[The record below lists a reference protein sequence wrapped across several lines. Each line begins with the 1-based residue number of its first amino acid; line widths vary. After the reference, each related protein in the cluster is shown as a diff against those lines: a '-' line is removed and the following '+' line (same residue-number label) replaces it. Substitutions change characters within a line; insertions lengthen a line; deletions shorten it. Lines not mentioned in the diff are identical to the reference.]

1 MILRPAKSDA
11 RVLAIME
18 ASTVTGPAKNLIDF
32 CLRARGFEAEARDF
46 PSIDTSIIT
55 FERVGSNDASPEF
68 VEGRNLILQ
77 NSRNPFVTAAREA
90 GVETS
95 VIGERF
101 RFDRRVIRALGRILE
116 SKAPDIVQTHNVKS
130 HFLFRLSGP
139 ANRRPWIAFHHGYT
153 TTSLTMQAYNQLD
166 RWSLRA
172 ADRVVTVSQAF
183 ARDLARLGVR
193 QDRIRV
199 LHNSVDAS
207 RAASEEITE
216 AARSLK
222 ARMGIASGE
231 RIILSVGRLSHE
243 KGHADLID
251 ALDALRGLHAES
263 RARLVIVG
271 DGPERPRLE
280 AAAARL
286 GLADRIVFAGQVHNV
301 RPYYAMADLLA
312 LPSHSEGSPNVLLE
326 AMAAKLPV
334 VATRVGG
341 VPEIVTDGESALLV
355 KSGDPRA
362 MAHAM
367 EAALKDDALRSR
379 LALRAYE
386 TAVSRHSPEARLR
399 VLLNI
404 YRELIPESGRGE
416 LSDELSREFSIPD
429 DLVPDASGLSRN
441 LDRKPTA

>member
-1 MILRPAKSDA
+1 MTLRPEKSNA
-11 RVLAIME
+11 RLLAIME

-32 CLRARGFEAEARDF
+32 CGRARGFETGACGF
-46 PSIDTSIIT
+46 HSIDTSIIT
-55 FERVGSNDASPEF
+55 FERVGSNDARPEF
-68 VEGRNLILQ
+68 VEGRDLILQ
-77 NSRNPFVTAAREA
+77 DSNSPFVTAAREA

-101 RFDRRVIRALGRILE
+101 RFDRRVIPALSRILE

-130 HFLFRLSGP
+130 HFLFRLASP
-139 ANRRPWIAFHHGYT
+139 AKRWPWIAFHHGYT
-153 TTSLTMQAYNQLD
+153 TTNLRMQAYNQLD

-172 ADRVVTVSQAF
+172 ADRVVTVSHAF

-199 LHNSVDAS
+199 LHNSVDAG
-207 RAASEEITE
+207 RATSEEIGE

-231 RIILSVGRLSHE
+231 RIILSVGRLSRE

-251 ALDALRGLHAES
+251 ALDAFRRLHAGV

-286 GLADRIVFAGQVHNV
+286 GLADSVVFAGQVRDA
-301 RPYYAMADLLA
+301 RPYYAMSDLLA

-334 VATRVGG
+334 VATGVGG

-355 KSGDPRA
+355 KPGDPRA
-362 MAHAM
+362 MAHAIGT
-367 EAALKDDALRSR
+367 ALKDDSLRSG

-386 TAVSRHSPEARLR
+386 TVLSRHSPEARLR

-404 YRELIPESGRGE
+404 YRELIPENAQDEICKE
-416 LSDELSREFSIPD
+416 LSQGPGKEPGKEFSRPD
-429 DLVPDASGLSRN
+429 DLV
-441 LDRKPTA
+441 RKLKRYT